1 LRHPDIVSGNGANM
15 CGTRGVTK
23 IKISIVGGGIN
34 GLSIAWRLARRGH
47 NVSLYE
53 ADSVLS
59 KTSSASSKMLHGGI
73 RYLETGQ
80 VSLVYQALK
89 DRHWWITQAGSY
101 VTIRSFYVPIYRD
114 SPRALWK
121 MFVGVK
127 LYEWLSGRRS
137 LGRSRLIS
145 QKEIPEMRFGFKPDG
160 LKGLVSYFDAQ
171 MDERGLGLWV
181 KHEAQAAGV
190 TVFEN
195 SPVAKVK
202 TDGGLVLSTG
212 QEVAADLCVNA
223 LGPWAEE
230 ILEKSNILSKFEV
243 ELVRGS
249 HLVIDRPW
257 QHAFLLQVKTDQRV
271 VFALPYEDKLLLG
284 TTEVV
289 QDAPDAPICSDAE
302 RDYLIRA
309 FNDYFLDSISTKDI
323 LSDMSGLRPII
334 KTKKSHG
341 SPSTASRESE
351 IEINNR
357 LVNIWG
363 GKWTSAISLADK
375 VTQKITKVFQ

>member
-1 LRHPDIVSGNGANM
+1 M
-15 CGTRGVTK
+15 CGTTGVK
-23 IKISIVGGGIN
+23 QIKISIIGGGIN

-114 SPRALWK
+114 SPRALWR

-127 LYEWLSGRRS
+127 LYEWLSGSRS

-145 QKEIPEMRFGFKPDG
+145 QKEVPEMRFGLKTDG

-171 MDERGLGLWV
+171 MDERGLGIWV

-195 SPVAKVK
+195 SPVEKVK
-202 TDGGLVLSTG
+202 IDGGLVLSTG

-230 ILEKSNILSKFEV
+230 ILQKSDILSKFEV

-257 QHAFLLQVKTDQRV
+257 RHAFLLQVKTDQRI

-289 QDAPDAPICSDAE
+289 QDAPYAPICSDEE

-309 FNDYFLDSISTKDI
+309 FNDYFHESISTKDI
-323 LSDMSGLRPII
+323 MSYMSGLRPII
-334 KTKKSHG
+334 KTKKSYG

-375 VTQKITKVFQ
+375 VTKKITKVF

>member
-1 LRHPDIVSGNGANM
+1 M

-23 IKISIVGGGIN
+23 IKVSIVGGGIN

-53 ADSVLS
+53 AVSVLS

-145 QKEIPEMRFGFKPDG
+145 QKEIPEMRFGLKPDG